1 MVASRRSWTAVI
13 ALCVAAPVAAQD
25 RALAERSVDIRVTD
39 TGFAP
44 AEIVVTKGERV
55 RLVFTR
61 EGEHACSK
69 ALLMRDF
76 LVWDPLPLHEAFVVT
91 ITPQQ
96 VGAFSFT
103 CSPNEIRGVLK
114 VED

>member
-1 MVASRRSWTAVI
+1 MAAYRCCWTAVV
-13 ALCVAAPVAAQD
+13 ALCMAVPLAAQE
-25 RALAERSVDIRVTD
+25 AAARSIDILVTD
-39 TGFAP
+39 TEFDP
-44 AEIVVTKGERV
+44 AEILVKKGERV

-69 ALLMRDF
+69 ALLMQDF

-114 VED
+114 VEE